1 MEARAQLLLEAMKG
15 EGGLTY
21 LEATIADFD
30 TAAAARKQA
39 GGSWR
44 LTTMT
49 GLGGLTGQLGCAG
62 SL

>member
-21 LEATIADFD
+21 LKATIADFD
-30 TAAAARKQA
+30 SAAARKQA

-49 GLGGLTGQLGCAG
+49 GLAGLTGQLGCAR